1 MSNSEKVHWEESY
14 SVGIRLVDHQ
24 HKKLF
29 NLVNRLYD
37 LEDNVNIKEQI
48 REILY
53 AFRDYT
59 IVHFKDE
66 EDYMQEIGYPELNN
80 QKQLHKDIVES
91 LSQIMQ
97 TPASLSIIKTKMRI
111 VAKRVLIEHIVIE
124 DKKIGVYVREHNIKE
139 KIYNLN

>member
-1 MSNSEKVHWEESY
+1 MSNNEKVHWKESY

-29 NLVNRLYD
+29 DLVNRLYD

-53 AFRDYT
+53 AFREYT

-66 EDYMQEIGYPELNN
+66 EDYMKDIGYPELNN
-80 QKQLHKDIVES
+80 QKQLHKDIIES

-124 DKKIGVYVREHNIKE
+124 DQKIGVYVREHNIKE
-139 KIYNLN
+139 KIYNIN